1 MSQFGHFS
9 VLIAGGG
16 LSGMLLA
23 NRLQQAGGDIR
34 RIAMVDKNPSLGG
47 RLGALVGPQMRN
59 TYGLQVISYQLM
71 SFLSNTLRDF
81 DPWLEHEQGN
91 QVGSGLTLSLFAGN
105 KLVEIA
111 DGQLF
116 SKKVA
121 QKLGGMAAAKGW
133 EEALASLRDLQADDL
148 GKPLAK
154 AWSLPKKS
162 GPSIVLDMLGP
173 VIGLPDIWVSSAEQ
187 VLAKMDQFAAGFFQ
201 PDWALILEGLQA
213 RLDATHLLMNDCR
226 ILRAVREDD
235 LWHVETE
242 KGFCTAEHLAVCQN
256 PWDASDWVDDH
267 LIPNPLISYYSKT
280 QAVSLVSLWA
290 ERLDKTEIFAK
301 QMVYVP
307 SEQVELFVDAS
318 QLAVHA
324 AIPFEMSMDAPNV
337 VKAIKRLKRGK
348 RKLEQNFPELK
359 FSEMEHLAL
368 LPTAWP
374 QSPQALDRRYVKTL
388 TPEKLATNEALYF
401 CGDAY
406 GPDYDGDLNLLR
418 SVVNACDRIL
428 ASQARTTP
436 IFHIPL
442 AEPTFP
448 LETLPG

>member
-1 MSQFGHFS
+1 MSHFGHFS
-9 VLIAGGG
+9 VLVAGGG
-16 LSGMLLA
+16 LSGLLLA
-23 NRLQQAGGDIR
+23 NRLQQAGGDTR
-34 RIAMVDKNPSLGG
+34 RLAIVDKNPSFGG
-47 RLGALVGPQMRN
+47 RLGAHAGTQLRN
-59 TYGLQVISYQLM
+59 TYGLQVVSSQLM

-81 DPWLEHEQGN
+81 DPWLELEQGD
-91 QVGSGLTLSLFAGN
+91 QVGSGLMLSLFTGN
-105 KLVEIA
+105 KLVEIS

-133 EEALASLRDLQADDL
+133 EEALVSLRGLSPEDL

-187 VLAKMDQFAAGFFQ
+187 VLAKMDQFAQGFFQ
-201 PDWALILEGLQA
+201 PDWALVLQGLQA
-213 RLDATHLLMNDCR
+213 SLDPSHLIMNDCR
-226 ILRAVREDD
+226 ILRAVRVDD
-235 LWHVETE
+235 LWQIETE

-256 PWDASDWVDDH
+256 PWEASDWVDDH

-290 ERLDKTEIFAK
+290 ARVDDGGLFPK
-301 QMVYVP
+301 QMIYVP
-307 SEQVELFVDAS
+307 SEQVELFVDRS
-318 QLAVHA
+318 QIAVHA

-359 FSEMEHLAL
+359 FDEREHLAL

-374 QSPQALDRRYVKTL
+374 QSPQALDRRYVKSL
-388 TPEKLATNEALYF
+388 SLEKLASNEALYF

-418 SVVNACDRIL
+418 SVVNACERIL
-428 ASQARTTP
+428 ASQ
-436 IFHIPL
+436 PL
-442 AEPTFP
+442 ATPNFHVPIAESTMP